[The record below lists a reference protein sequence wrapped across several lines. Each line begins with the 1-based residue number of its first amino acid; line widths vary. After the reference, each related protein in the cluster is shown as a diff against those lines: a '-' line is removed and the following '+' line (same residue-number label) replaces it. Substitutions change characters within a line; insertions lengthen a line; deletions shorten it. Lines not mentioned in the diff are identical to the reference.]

1 MKHIINCLLL
11 LLGVLLVIVIF
22 SPQAGVCASKEPL
35 LKASLDTKKNED
47 QKKAATTQGVS
58 PARVEKVEISD
69 LKNACRVSIAAT
81 QIPTYT
87 VYKLSKPD
95 RIIVDIPGLI
105 VDPKISFPAQLQD
118 SIISGIKGNTIDKNS
133 SSNAHIEI
141 LLKQPAAY
149 AASRQGASLF
159 IDITKPQL
167 AAEQKTPVSQE
178 PATPKQPAL
187 TPLPPSADAPDKGS
201 SPEKALAKINSINN
215 IKNINISDTLS
226 GYQITISSDAEI
238 KKYRPFTLQNPT
250 RLAIDFPAAICSV
263 TRPRQNMNNA
273 LIRTVRI
280 GSDSETVRLVIDF
293 TGPALPKYQIT
304 PKGNDLLV
312 MIEAPLKAA
321 VTEKQV
327 AVAVPAKTTALSA
340 MPNDQQGGD
349 AVEKPSSDKNKTYVT
364 AYDKTARTPAKQ
376 SIQGKEQERDMPAV
390 IATPPVAAIGAPSE
404 SVQYGG
410 QKISLDFK
418 DADIK
423 NILRLISDVSGF
435 NIITSDRVAGRVTL
449 KLENL
454 PWDQALDIILESN
467 NLGKIVAGN
476 IIRIDTQDQI
486 LKSQKDKLEQTSL
499 EDLAMETVPVS
510 YVKAKD
516 IERYIKD
523 LKVLSEKRGSINSFE
538 HTNTVTITDVPDK
551 VKRIRELIQEQDIAT
566 RQVLI
571 EARIVQSNPNYI
583 KELGVVW
590 GNLYKTTKDGGAAQ
604 GGADIN
610 VSGAAGDGAVVN
622 LPAAVGLGSGGGIN
636 FGYITDSLQLDIQL
650 TALEKDEKLK
660 IVSSPKI
667 LGIDNKEARIKQ
679 GVALPYLKLSE
690 QGVTST
696 EFKDAVL
703 ELKVT
708 PKITPTNTV
717 NLHVFVTKNQK
728 SAQTGAGGE
737 PGIDIREVETD
748 LLVENGKTVVI
759 GGIYETSKN
768 KIVNKVPFFGSLPFF
783 GYFFRNTRDEDTL
796 TEILVFLTVNIVY
809 QPKVTGQASGEM

>member
-1 MKHIINCLLL
+1 LI
-11 LLGVLLVIVIF
+11 VIVIF
-22 SPQAGVCASKEPL
+22 SPQAGLCAPNGHL
-35 LKASLDTKKNED
+35 QKASLDTARNEE
-47 QKKAATTQGVS
+47 QKKTATTQKVP
-58 PARVEKVEISD
+58 PARVEKIEIAD
-69 LKNACRVSIAAT
+69 TKNACRVSIAAT
-81 QIPTYT
+81 QIATYT
-87 VYKLSKPD
+87 VYKLSAPD
-95 RIIVDIPGLI
+95 RIIVEIPGLI
-105 VDPKISFPAQLQD
+105 VDPATSFPAPQLQN
-118 SIISGIKGNTIDKNS
+118 SIITGIKGNTIDKNS
-133 SSNAHIEI
+133 SSTAHLEI
-141 LLKQPAAY
+141 LLQQPAAY
-149 AASRQGASLF
+149 AASRQGESLY

-167 AAEQKTPVSQE
+167 AAEQK
-178 PATPKQPAL
+178 K
-187 TPLPPSADAPDKGS
+187 PLPQGPVTQKQTSMIALPPAADAPTK
-201 SPEKALAKINSINN
+201 EQAKKISINN
-215 IKNINISDTLS
+215 IAISDTLS

-238 KKYRPFTLQNPT
+238 KNYRPFTLQQPT
-250 RLAIDFPAAICSV
+250 RLAIDFPAATCAV
-263 TRPRQNMNNA
+263 TRPMQNIKND

-280 GSDSETVRLVIDF
+280 GTASDTVRLVIDF
-293 TGPALPKYQIT
+293 TAPALPKYQIT
-304 PKGNDLLV
+304 PKGNDLMV
-312 MIEAPLKAA
+312 MIETPRKAVA
-321 VTEKQV
+321 AEKQV
-327 AVAVPAKTTALSA
+327 AGAVSAKKTSVSA

-349 AVEKPSSDKNKTYVT
+349 AVEKPSVDNNKNKTPNT
-364 AYDKTARTPAKQ
+364 AYATPSRTPAKQ
-376 SIQGKEQERDMPAV
+376 PAQGKKQEPESPPAV
-390 IATPPVAAIGAPSE
+390 TAAPPVAAMAAPAASA
-404 SVQYGG
+404 QYGG

-476 IIRIDTQDQI
+476 IIRIDTQEQI

-499 EDLAMETVPVS
+499 EDLAMETVEVS

-523 LKVLSEKRGSINSFE
+523 LKVLTDKRGSINSFE
-538 HTNTVTITDVPDK
+538 HTNTITITDVPDK
-551 VKRIRELIQEQDIAT
+551 VKRIKELIQEQDIAT

-590 GNLYKTTKDGGAAQ
+590 GNFYNTTKDGGAAN
-604 GGADIN
+604 GGADIG
-610 VSGAAGDGAVVN
+610 VSGAAGGGSVVN

-636 FGYITDSLQLDIQL
+636 FGYVTNSLQLDIQL

-667 LGIDNKEARIKQ
+667 LGIDNREARIKQ

-708 PKITPTNTV
+708 PKITPANTV

-759 GGIYETSKN
+759 GGIYETTRN
-768 KIVNKVPFFGSLPFF
+768 KIINKVPFFGNLPFF

-809 QPKVTGQASGEM
+809 QPKVAGQANGEM

>member
-1 MKHIINCLLL
+1 MKHITNCLLL
-11 LLGVLLVIVIF
+11 LLGALIVIVIF
-22 SPQAGVCASKEPL
+22 SPQAGVCASKEPV
-35 LKASLDTKKNED
+35 LKASLDTNKNEE
-47 QKKAATTQGVS
+47 QKKTATTQGIS
-58 PARVEKVEISD
+58 PERVEKVEISD

-81 QIPTYT
+81 KIPTYT

-105 VDPKISFPAQLQD
+105 VDPKISFPAQQHN

-141 LLKQPAAY
+141 LLNQPAAY
-149 AASRQGASLF
+149 AASRQGESLC

-178 PATPKQPAL
+178 LATQKQPVL
-187 TPLPPSADAPDKGS
+187 TPLPPVAVTSAKGS
-201 SPEKALAKINSINN
+201 SPEKTLAKRISIN
-215 IKNINISDTLS
+215 NINISDTLS

-250 RLAIDFPAAICSV
+250 RLAIDFPAAICSI

-280 GSDSETVRLVIDF
+280 GSASDTVRLVIDF
-293 TGPALPKYQIT
+293 TAPALPKYQIT
-304 PKGNDLLV
+304 PKGNDLMV
-312 MIEAPLKAA
+312 MIEAPLKAVA
-321 VTEKQV
+321 NEKQV
-327 AVAVPAKTTALSA
+327 AVTVPVKTAAVSA
-340 MPNDQQGGD
+340 MPNNQQGGD
-349 AVEKPSSDKNKTYVT
+349 AEEKPSSDKNKTCVT
-364 AYDKTARTPAKQ
+364 AYDKIARTPAKQ
-376 SIQGKEQERDMPAV
+376 SIQGKKQEPDLPAAT
-390 IATPPVAAIGAPSE
+390 ATPPVAAMAALDE
-404 SVQYGG
+404 SAQYGG

-476 IIRIDTQDQI
+476 IIRIDTKEQI

-499 EDLAMETVPVS
+499 EDLAMETIPVS

-523 LKVLSEKRGSINSFE
+523 LKVLTDKRGSINSFE
-538 HTNTVTITDVPDK
+538 HTNTITITDVPDK
-551 VKRIRELIQEQDIAT
+551 VKRIKELIQEQDIAT

-590 GNLYKTTKDGGAAQ
+590 GNLYNTTKDGGAAQ
-604 GGADIN
+604 GGADIG
-610 VSGAAGDGAVVN
+610 VSGAAGGGSVVN

-636 FGYITDSLQLDIQL
+636 FGYITNSLQLDIQL

-667 LGIDNKEARIKQ
+667 LGIDNREARIKQ

-768 KIVNKVPFFGSLPFF
+768 KIVNKVPFFGSLPFL

-796 TEILVFLTVNIVY
+796 TEILVFLTVNIVH